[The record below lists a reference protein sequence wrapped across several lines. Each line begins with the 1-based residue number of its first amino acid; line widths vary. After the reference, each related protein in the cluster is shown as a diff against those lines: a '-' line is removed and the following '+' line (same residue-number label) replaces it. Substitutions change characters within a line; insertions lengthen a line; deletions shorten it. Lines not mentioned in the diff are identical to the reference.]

1 MLNKK
6 GISPLIA
13 TVLII
18 GFTIIIAV
26 LVITWVNNLVGDQTD
41 VQQCQAEAGAKC
53 SDYYNLLT
61 FAAQYSDEEP
71 DDAELEVLAKVT
83 NAAADDP
90 EIVITFMYE
99 DGTLVGTQTVNT
111 YTDGI
116 GSIYYEPGYEQ
127 NPQANMVVKF
137 LVKSSSEYKGEP
149 CEVACGEGT
158 EHPVEGTAT

>member
-71 DDAELEVLAKVT
+71 GDAELEVLAKVT
-83 NAAADDP
+83 NAAQDNP
-90 EIVITFMYE
+90 EVVVTYLYSNDISA
-99 DGTLVGTQTVNT
+99 GTATISS

-116 GSIYYEPGYEQ
+116 GSDFYDQGNGVASPPG
-127 NPQANMVVKF
+127 MLVKF
-137 LVKSSSEYKGEP
+137 LIKSSAEYKGEP
-149 CEVACGEGT
+149 CEVACGEGSVVT
-158 EHPVEGTAT
+158 VTGTAG

>member
-61 FAAQYSDEEP
+61 F
-71 DDAELEVLAKVT
+71 ELKDNVLAQVT
-83 NAAADDP
+83 SGLDVATENQP
-90 EIVITFMYE
+90 EVVVTLLDSTGESLAVKTLCGTASESDCDHYWTDEGI
-99 DGTLVGTQTVNT
+99 GTLTSLPADT
-111 YTDGI
+111 
-116 GSIYYEPGYEQ
+116 
-127 NPQANMVVKF
+127 AKAKF
-137 LVKSSSEYKGEP
+137 LIKASAEHMGEP
-149 CEVACGEGT
+149 CEVACGEG
-158 EHPVEGTAT
+158 VEVASTPLNP